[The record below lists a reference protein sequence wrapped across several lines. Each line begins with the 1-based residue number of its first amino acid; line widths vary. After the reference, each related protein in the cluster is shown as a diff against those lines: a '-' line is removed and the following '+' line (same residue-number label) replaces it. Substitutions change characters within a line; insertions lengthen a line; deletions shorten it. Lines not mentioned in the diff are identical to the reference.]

1 MVLTIPPEARS
12 PNMENAFF
20 DIWALDRSRA
30 IDIRKLSWS
39 SKPPREKLL
48 GTFSAQG
55 PATQQT
61 QPHECLSGTYQH
73 IEISCREGPCDLHII
88 ASGSEEFNGTSSGPL
103 DKNSISDAQANRDL
117 YDAVPDNLGIAF
129 RWEVFSQDI

>member
-1 MVLTIPPEARS
+1 MRVQTNHRRQVSSVAQFFGADYGMENCSMVLTIPPEARS

-39 SKPPREKLL
+39 SKPPRGKLL

-61 QPHECLSGTYQH
+61 QPHECSSGTYQH
-73 IEISCREGPCDLHII
+73 VEISCREGPCDLHIV
-88 ASGSEEFNGTSSGPL
+88 ASGSEEFNG
-103 DKNSISDAQANRDL
+103 
-117 YDAVPDNLGIAF
+117 AF
-129 RWEVFSQDI
+129 K